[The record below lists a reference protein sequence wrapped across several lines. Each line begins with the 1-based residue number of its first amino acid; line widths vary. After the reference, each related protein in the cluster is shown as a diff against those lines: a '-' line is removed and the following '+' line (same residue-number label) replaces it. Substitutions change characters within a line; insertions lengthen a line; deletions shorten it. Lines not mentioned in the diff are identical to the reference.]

1 MAPASRSIILSGLDS
16 TQVKALV
23 DQFIA
28 ENKQRSALSNRREFL
43 APFSASPDSR
53 TSSRTAGVRSST
65 NNHRDRERPTFVSS
79 GDDDENADDVPS
91 TCARTDVQRID
102 RSTQMRRQVVHN
114 PDSPLARSLIPAALR
129 KSRWELDNV
138 PLAYQERV
146 YNIWTFLNMRIESFS
161 SKTIALAD
169 RIEICHRRLREI
181 EEGYQNWLLRHWS
194 DLHPSHFTDVLD
206 LTYPPAHDFRALF
219 YLSFNGR
226 GETHNLPQVDVVG
239 PPDQDGEPAFQFT
252 KGTLYERTAS
262 EPRAVWVAHVAKV
275 LGMLE
280 DRILRIERDAPLWF
294 ALNFEFPDR
303 PKELP
308 PVPMVRVYKQGPKW
322 SHETVGAPK

>member
-1 MAPASRSIILSGLDS
+1 MASASSSVILSGLDS

-23 DQFIA
+23 DQFLA

-43 APFSASPDSR
+43 APSSVSPDSKA
-53 TSSRTAGVRSST
+53 SSRTAGVRSGT
-65 NNHRDRERPTFVSS
+65 NDRHDRDRPIFGSS
-79 GDDDENADDVPS
+79 ADEGEGADNAPS

-114 PDSPLARSLIPAALR
+114 SDSPLARSLIPAALR

-138 PLAYQERV
+138 LLTYQGRV
-146 YNIWTFLNMRIESFS
+146 YNIWTFLNMRIEPFS
-161 SKTIALAD
+161 SKTIAIAD
-169 RIEICHRRLREI
+169 Q
-181 EEGYQNWLLRHWS
+181 GYRNWLLRHWS
-194 DLHPSHFTDVLD
+194 DLHTSHFTDVLD

-252 KGTLYERTAS
+252 KGTLHEWTVS
-262 EPRAVWVAHVAKV
+262 EPRAVWVVHVA
-275 LGMLE
+275 
-280 DRILRIERDAPLWF
+280 
-294 ALNFEFPDR
+294 
-303 PKELP
+303 
-308 PVPMVRVYKQGPKW
+308 
-322 SHETVGAPK
+322 